1 MMSARLVSGVLAV
14 AVLVVAVGVGTNRAR
29 RLAEGDIHALAPQMF
44 LEKNQGAT
52 LQRAALRQPDLL
64 ALYGSSEIN
73 LPSPYHASALF
84 RSYPTDFTIFP
95 IGSAGSTSLIW
106 LQAIAAVGPELR
118 GKRVAISISPR
129 LFMSEMA
136 DAHAYGAN
144 FSRLHASELVFSPHL
159 SFAVKQAVARR
170 MAVYPATLAGDRLLR
185 FAVGQLAEGSP
196 AGRALYYA
204 AWPLGWLQTLVL
216 RVQDAWN
223 TLAFLNAQS
232 GLRPQARQSADL
244 DWAGLYRRADADT
257 RRRDEGNALGFDRD
271 FWASHASE
279 IAAQKGAY
287 AESAVERSVAQS
299 AEWTDLDLL
308 LQAIRELGGEPL
320 LLSLPIKGP
329 YDDFIGIPYAA
340 RAMYY
345 ERLQDLARSRGVRA
359 VDFSD
364 HDSDASFTS
373 DVGLHLS
380 DRGWVYYDRALD
392 DFFHGRPRGES

>member
-1 MMSARLVSGVLAV
+1 MIGARLVSAAVAV
-14 AVLVVAVGVGTNRAR
+14 AVLVLAVSAGTIHAR
-29 RLAEGDIHALAPQMF
+29 RVAESDIHALAPQMF
-44 LEKNQGAT
+44 LEKNRGAM

-64 ALYGSSEIN
+64 PLYGSSELN

-84 RSYPTDFTIFP
+84 RSYPTSFTIFP

-106 LQAIAAVGPELR
+106 LQAVAAAGPALR

-129 LFMSEMA
+129 LFMGDMA

-144 FSRLHASELVFSPHL
+144 FSRLHASELVFNPHL
-159 SFAVKQAVARR
+159 SFAVKQAAARR
-170 MAVYPATLAGDRLLR
+170 MFAYPVTLASDRLLR
-185 FAVGQLAEGSP
+185 FAVEQLADGSP
-196 AGRALYYA
+196 ASRALYYA

-216 RVQDAWN
+216 RAQDAWD
-223 TLAFLNAQS
+223 TLAFLHAQI
-232 GLRPQARQSADL
+232 GLRPPARQAADL
-244 DWAGLYRRADADT
+244 DWEGLHRRADADT
-257 RRRDEGNALGFDRD
+257 RQRDEGNALGFDRD
-271 FWASHASE
+271 FWANHASE
-279 IAAQKGAY
+279 IAAQRGAY
-287 AESAVERSVAQS
+287 AGSAVERAIEQS

-320 LLSLPIKGP
+320 LLSLPLKGP

-340 RAMYY
+340 RAIYY
-345 ERLQDLARSRGVRA
+345 QRLQDLARSRGARA

-380 DRGWVYYDRALD
+380 DRGWVYYDRTLD
-392 DFFHGRPRGES
+392 DFFHPRPRGES

>member
-1 MMSARLVSGVLAV
+1 MIAARLVSAVLAV
-14 AVLVVAVGVGTNRAR
+14 AVLVLAVAAGTIHAR

-44 LEKNQGAT
+44 LERNQGAM

-64 ALYGSSEIN
+64 PLYGSSELN

-84 RSYPTDFTIFP
+84 RSYPTGFAIFP
-95 IGSAGSTSLIW
+95 VGNAGSTSLIW
-106 LQAIAAVGPELR
+106 LQAVAAAGTELR

-129 LFMSEMA
+129 LFFSEMA

-159 SFAVKQAVARR
+159 SFAVKQAAARR
-170 MAVYPATLAGDRLLR
+170 MAAYPATLASDRLLR
-185 FAVGQLAEGSP
+185 FAVEQLADGS
-196 AGRALYYA
+196 AASRALYYA
-204 AWPLGWLQTLVL
+204 AWPLGWLQTFVL
-216 RVQDAWN
+216 RVQDAWD
-223 TLAFLNAQS
+223 TLAFLDAQS
-232 GLRPQARQSADL
+232 ALRPPARQPADL
-244 DWAGLYRRADADT
+244 DWVGLHQRADADT
-257 RRRDEGNALGFDRD
+257 RRRDAGNALGFDRD

-287 AESAVERSVAQS
+287 AGSAVEES

-320 LLSLPIKGP
+320 LLSLPLKGP
-329 YDDFIGIPYAA
+329 YDDFIGMPYAA
-340 RAMYY
+340 RATYY
-345 ERLQDLARSRGVRA
+345 QRLQELARSRGVRA

-392 DFFHGRPRGES
+392 DFFHGRPPGES

>member
-1 MMSARLVSGVLAV
+1 MIAARLVSAVVAVTVLVLAV
-14 AVLVVAVGVGTNRAR
+14 AAGMMRAR
-29 RLAEGDIHALAPQMF
+29 RLAEEDVHAIAPQMF
-44 LEKNQGAT
+44 REKNQGAM

-64 ALYGSSEIN
+64 PLYGSSELN

-84 RSYPTDFTIFP
+84 RSYPTGFTIFP
-95 IGSAGSTSLIW
+95 VGSAGSTSLIW

-144 FSRLHASELVFSPHL
+144 FSRLHASELVFSSHL
-159 SFAVKQAVARR
+159 SFAVKQAAARR
-170 MAVYPATLAGDRLLR
+170 MAAYPATLASDRLLR
-185 FAVGQLAEGSP
+185 FAVEQLADGSP
-196 AGRALYYA
+196 ASRALYYA

-216 RVQDAWN
+216 RTQDAWD
-223 TLAFLNAQS
+223 TLGFLNAQS
-232 GLRPQARQSADL
+232 GLRPPARQPADL
-244 DWAGLYRRADADT
+244 DWVDLNRRAEADT
-257 RRRDEGNALGFDRD
+257 RQRDEGNALGFDRN
-271 FWASHASE
+271 FWADHASE

-287 AESAVERSVAQS
+287 AKRAVERSVEQS

-308 LQAIRELGGEPL
+308 LQAVRELGGEPL
-320 LLSLPIKGP
+320 LLSLPLKGP
-329 YDDFIGIPYAA
+329 YDDFIGVPYAA
-340 RAMYY
+340 RANYY
-345 ERLQDLARSRGVRA
+345 RQLQDLARSRGVRA

-380 DRGWVYYDRALD
+380 DRGWVYYDRTLD
-392 DFFHGRPRGES
+392 DFFHGRARGES